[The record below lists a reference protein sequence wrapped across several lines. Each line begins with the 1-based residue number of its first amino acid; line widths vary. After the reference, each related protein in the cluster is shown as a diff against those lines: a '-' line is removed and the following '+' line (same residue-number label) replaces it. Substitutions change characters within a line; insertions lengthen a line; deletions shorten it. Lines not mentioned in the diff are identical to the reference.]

1 MMNGS
6 IECAK
11 QYVRDI
17 IAGSK
22 VQEDPGHAENT
33 VEWLLR
39 LLPEADEAL
48 QMAALS
54 HDIERA
60 IETRKVRHT
69 DYENYDAFKW
79 AHACNSAKILREI
92 LEKCEVDKSFTDE
105 VCRLVTYHEIGGD
118 YRSDLLKNADSLSYF
133 AVNLPIYYQRE
144 GWEETKQRCIWGY
157 QRLSVESRKMLQ
169 NMTYEQDILT
179 RLLKEVAQEVDTITI
194 A

>member
-1 MMNGS
+1 MMNSS
-6 IECAK
+6 IELAK

-17 IAGSK
+17 IAGSTTE
-22 VQEDPGHAENT
+22 EDPGHAENT
-33 VEWLLR
+33 VEWLLQ
-39 LLPEADEAL
+39 LSPEADEAL

-92 LEKCEVDKSFTDE
+92 LEKCKIDKSFTDE
-105 VCRLVTYHEIGGD
+105 VCWLVTYHEIGGD
-118 YRSDLLKNADSLSYF
+118 SRSDLLKDADSLSYF

-144 GWEETKQRCIWGY
+144 GWEESKKRCIWGY
-157 QRLSVESRKMLQ
+157 KRLSIQAQKQLQ
-169 NMTYEQDILT
+169 NMTYEQDVLNS
-179 RLLKEVAQEVDTITI
+179 LLKEVIQEVNTTQM